1 MRDMLNGIGK
11 LILGLIVIQ
20 FLIQLSSYEPREGDS
35 IEKVVARS
43 ARKSLHDMR
52 EGWQDF
58 DRDTIPKDSI

>member
-58 DRDTIPKDSI
+58 DQDTLPKDSI

>member
-20 FLIQLSSYEPREGDS
+20 FLIQLSSYEPRVGDS

-43 ARKSLHDMR
+43 ARKSLHDMK

-58 DRDTIPKDSI
+58 DQDTIPKDSI